1 MTMTSTASP
10 LSRRSALVLAGL
22 GAGASML
29 AACGGEGGAAEGEL
43 TVVTSCYPLA
53 FLATRVG
60 GDRVSLV
67 DLTNPGM
74 DSHGLEL
81 SVRQVVQVQEADLV
95 LQIPGFQAALDDAI
109 SSAEDLD
116 VVDVSAVTQLLAYGE
131 GTDHTHEEDAESET
145 PEDHDAESS
154 DGGHED
160 SGGHEG
166 HDHGPLDPHFWH
178 DPLRMAEVGDAL
190 AEHLAEIDP
199 EGAEDFS
206 GAAAQLRTELEEL
219 DEELASLYEEHAGGP
234 FITSHAA
241 YAYLAQ
247 RYHLRQIGIAGVD
260 PETEPSPQR
269 LLQLEQVIEDEG
281 VSTIFFETTA
291 SPKVA
296 QTLAENVGIE
306 AAELDNLETQLDEQQ
321 DYPAVMRSNSQALIG
336 SWT

>member
-1 MTMTSTASP
+1 
-10 LSRRSALVLAGL
+10 
-22 GAGASML
+22 ML
-29 AACGGEGGAAEGEL
+29 AACGGAEGAADGGL

-60 GDRVSLV
+60 GDRVSLI

-81 SVRQVVQVQEADLV
+81 SVRQVVQVQQADLV
-95 LQIPGFQAALDDAI
+95 LQIPGFQPALDEAV
-109 SSAEDLD
+109 SSAEGLE

-131 GTDHTHEEDAESET
+131 GADHIHEGDAEADGH
-145 PEDHDAESS
+145 EDHGAESS

-160 SGGHEG
+160 GGPEG

-190 AEHLAEIDP
+190 AEHLAQIAP
-199 EGAEDFS
+199 EGGEDFS
-206 GAAAQLRTELEEL
+206 SAAAQLRTELEEL
-219 DEELASLYEEHAGGP
+219 DEELASRYEEHADAP

-241 YAYLAQ
+241 YTYLAQ

-269 LLQLEQVIEDEG
+269 LLELERLIEDEG
-281 VSTIFFETTA
+281 VSTVFFETTA

-321 DYPAVMRSNSQALIG
+321 DYPAVMRSNSRALIE